1 MKRKH
6 YNNKFNNQVIKQLT
20 KDGFTCNPPG
30 GDGGRGGAT
39 KKSNKFFIYKDDG
52 PKILIHSGSHII
64 HLKQRLKKDYGYIL
78 IK

>member
-1 MKRKH
+1 MSLIGSIFK
-6 YNNKFNNQVIKQLT
+6 NQSPWGT
-20 KDGFTCNPPG
+20 PPG

-39 KKSNKFFIYKDDG
+39 KKSNKFFIYKEDG

-78 IK
+78 IM

>member
-1 MKRKH
+1 MKKH
-6 YNNKFNNQVIKQLT
+6 YNNKYNQILKLLT
-20 KDGFTCNPPG
+20 KDGFTCKPPG
-30 GDGGRGGAT
+30 GGGKRGGAT
-39 KKSNKFFIYKDDG
+39 KKGNKFFIYKEDG